1 MKEFVLA
8 APEKS
13 VAFSDISELEK
24 SVGFTLPRAFVDLY
38 LNFNGGEPNRS
49 WIVTDDGYDP
59 MQVVDFKSI
68 HTEGAG
74 DPFDTRFIDRCYKI
88 MSERQVIPHTLL
100 PFAVDGGGNFF
111 CLDLLSGAVVFYA
124 VDSFREDMSMVANQV
139 AVQKMIAQS
148 FEKFIDALEE
158 EPGF

>member
-8 APEKS
+8 GSEKS
-13 VAFSDISELEK
+13 VAFSDISALEN
-24 SVGFTLPRAFVDLY
+24 SVGFTLPRAFVELY
-38 LNFNGGEPNRS
+38 LKFNGGEPNRS

-74 DPFDTRFIDRCYKI
+74 NSSDTRFIDRCYKV

-111 CLDLLSGAVVFYA
+111 LLGS
-124 VDSFREDMSMVANQV
+124 
-139 AVQKMIAQS
+139 AQWS
-148 FEKFIDALEE
+148 CCVLRCR
-158 EPGF
+158 